1 MASGKRKL
9 DAISPPLEFVKK
21 VGEGGMGE
29 VSLYHDTSLDR
40 PVIVKSMRLDR
51 MDSASLLQR
60 FEREV
65 LVLAQLNHP
74 NIVNIFGYW
83 KAQEELYLSMEFVNG
98 WTLRQ
103 MLTAERIPPY
113 WVTLAISWQSLQA
126 LAYAHA
132 PYAHSGIGAVVH
144 RDIKPANIMI
154 GFHGRVKLLDFGISR
169 FQNGRIHELLHG
181 RSQDITHA
189 NETLGTVVYMSPE
202 QAMGD
207 SVGPAAD
214 LFSFGT
220 ILWEMITGVH
230 PFRADNAVAT
240 AHQII
245 HKDLSIKDLS
255 SAPKALAHL
264 TISLLQKDPALRPT
278 AEEALAKLDSMMAD
292 LPRDVTP
299 LLGHHLLHLRKPDS
313 TPPVPEPHKHRIPQS
328 KSMLFAVLLLSLL
341 TGILIGAFAL

>member
-74 NIVNIFGYW
+74 NIVSIFGYW

-103 MLTAERIPPY
+103 MLSAERIPPH
-113 WVTLAISWQSLQA
+113 WVTLSICWQSLQA

-169 FQNGRIHELLHG
+169 IQNGRIQELLHG
-181 RSQDITHA
+181 RPQDITNA

-207 SVGPAAD
+207 PVGPSAD
-214 LFSFGT
+214 LFSFGS
-220 ILWEMITGVH
+220 ILWEMLTGAH

-240 AHQII
+240 AHQIV
-245 HKDLSIKDLS
+245 HKDLNIKALS
-255 SAPKALAHL
+255 SAPKGLAEL
-264 TISLLQKDPALRPT
+264 AISLLQKDPTHRPT
-278 AEEALAKLDSMMAD
+278 AEEALAKLDAMMAD
-292 LPRDVTP
+292 LPRDLTP
-299 LLGHHLLHLRKPDS
+299 LLGHHLLHLRKPES
-313 TPPVPEPHKHRIPQS
+313 TPTVPDLQKHRIPQS
-328 KSMLFAVLLLSLL
+328 KGLLFVSLAIGMGI
-341 TGILIGAFAL
+341 GILIGVLG